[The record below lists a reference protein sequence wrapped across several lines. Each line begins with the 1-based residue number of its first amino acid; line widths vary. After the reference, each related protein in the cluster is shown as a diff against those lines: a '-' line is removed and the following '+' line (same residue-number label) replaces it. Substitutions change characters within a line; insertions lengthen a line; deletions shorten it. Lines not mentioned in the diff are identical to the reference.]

1 MASERSS
8 LLLSSSKRRPRPT
21 NATRNRHAYPGRG
34 QGQGQGQGPSSPDL
48 LNDSGNYNDRGG
60 DVLHSQVSLEQQHEM
75 RTTPHRSNGHETGGG
90 FGGGRS
96 KRTSASASN
105 ITSRGGHGD
114 LIQLEEEIGRAHV

>member
-60 DVLHSQVSLEQQHEM
+60 DVFHLPEVQKE
-75 RTTPHRSNGHETGGG
+75 N
-90 FGGGRS
+90 
-96 KRTSASASN
+96 
-105 ITSRGGHGD
+105 
-114 LIQLEEEIGRAHV
+114 

>member
-34 QGQGQGQGPSSPDL
+34 QGQGQGQDQGPSSPDL

-60 DVLHSQVSLEQQHEM
+60 DVFHLPEVQKE
-75 RTTPHRSNGHETGGG
+75 N
-90 FGGGRS
+90 
-96 KRTSASASN
+96 
-105 ITSRGGHGD
+105 
-114 LIQLEEEIGRAHV
+114 